1 LTVDNVDAIGVSE
14 AILAGKF
21 LDLRPVMNPRPFS
34 IGEETSLV
42 RVFRLCRAMGI
53 RHLPVANVDN
63 QVTGILTRKE
73 LRADFT
79 QDLY

>member
-1 LTVDNVDAIGVSE
+1 
-14 AILAGKF
+14 
-21 LDLRPVMNPRPFS
+21 VMNPRPFS